1 VPYSHDVFISYRR
14 DRFRDEWLIDHFI
27 PIFKSFVKEAITA
40 EADRDPDTIFFDQTE
55 LDDSIR
61 AFDPLDLKGI
71 EPGQNWKNALEQA
84 IKTSRC
90 VVTLWS
96 PQYFRSKWCNIEWR
110 SFRERGILLN
120 LDLVVPV
127 TVFDGEKFP
136 ADAQAPQLA
145 SLNDY
150 VIPGEGFKSTTE
162 YPEFIKRVRKLA
174 IRVGKVVAS
183 APPFAAWP
191 ISAWQAPST
200 DPEVKQPLL

>member
-1 VPYSHDVFISYRR
+1 MAYSHDVFISYRR
-14 DRFRDEWLIDHFI
+14 DTFRDEWLIDHFI

-61 AFDPLDLKGI
+61 VFDLKGI
-71 EPGQNWKNALEQA
+71 EPGQNWQNALEEA

-110 SFRERGILLN
+110 SFRERGIPLN

-136 ADAQAPQLA
+136 ADAKVPQLA

-150 VIPGEGFKSTTE
+150 VIGGAGFKLTADYVKFTQ
-162 YPEFIKRVRKLA
+162 KVKKLA
-174 IRVGKVVAS
+174 LRVGKVVAS

-191 ISAWQAPST
+191 ISAWGAPSS
-200 DPEVKQPLL
+200 DPEVKQPRL